1 LDSEEELSGSGSDQ
15 ESEDRVGSDSEATTL
30 RLGQAPRAK
39 VKAAPKKKNARKAR
53 AAKEPNETAQ
63 KDSLRTTQWE
73 VIHEAQK
80 RIKKTNPE
88 MTPKAVLKQAREE

>member
-1 LDSEEELSGSGSDQ
+1 MDSEEELSGSGSDQ

-63 KDSLRTTQWE
+63 KDSLRTTLWE